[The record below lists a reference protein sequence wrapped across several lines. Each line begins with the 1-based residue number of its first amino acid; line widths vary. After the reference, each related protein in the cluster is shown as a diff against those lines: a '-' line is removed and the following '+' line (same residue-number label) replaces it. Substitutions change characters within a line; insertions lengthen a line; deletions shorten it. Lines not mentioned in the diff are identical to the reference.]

1 MRIAKERSLKLT
13 PSLRRKIDDLA
24 LWLGE
29 GRPRA
34 VAQARLAVVALL
46 REAARE
52 PLLALM
58 GEKAPRPR
66 RK

>member
-1 MRIAKERSLKLT
+1 MRTSKRSPLRIT

-34 VAQARLAVVALL
+34 VAEARRAFVGLL
-46 REAARE
+46 TEAARQ
-52 PLLALM
+52 PLLTLL
-58 GEKAPRPR
+58 GEPGDPIP
-66 RK
+66 